1 MPMYKI
7 DYKIT
12 HDRQTCVRA
21 DSKREAYKKAR
32 EELELQDP
40 FAIEIG
46 DITKI
51 EVKATTGFL
60 ASMRKCSCMQHQQNI
75 TEMNECACKRKREL
89 EKTCQPLD

>member
-12 HDRQTCVRA
+12 HDRQTCVSA
-21 DSKREAYKKAR
+21 DSEREAYEKAR

-51 EVKATTGFL
+51 EVKDQNGFFGFA
-60 ASMRKCSCMQHQQNI
+60 ASMRKCACMQRQQNI
-75 TEMNECACKRKREL
+75 AEMNECECKRNRGYE
-89 EKTCQPLD
+89 

>member
-1 MPMYKI
+1 MYKI

-12 HDRQTCVRA
+12 HDRQTCVSA
-21 DSKREAYKKAR
+21 DSEREAYEKDR

-75 TEMNECACKRKREL
+75 AEMTECACKRNRGYE
-89 EKTCQPLD
+89 

>member
-1 MPMYKI
+1 MPIYKI
-7 DYKIT
+7 NYKIT

-21 DSKREAYKKAR
+21 DSEREAYEKAR

-46 DITKI
+46 DITEI
-51 EVKATTGFL
+51 EVKASTGFL

-75 TEMNECACKRKREL
+75 AEMNECACKRNRGYE
-89 EKTCQPLD
+89 